1 MSAMTAV
8 TVALTRLLRLI
19 GSSVS
24 AWWRKY
30 RREPISLRAA
40 RRLLEVVVL
49 DDDPDEEPVITHAME
64 LRPKFHHYLR

>member
-24 AWWRKY
+24 AWWQKY
-30 RREPISLRAA
+30 RREPISLHTP
-40 RRLLEVVVL
+40 LGG
-49 DDDPDEEPVITHAME
+49 
-64 LRPKFHHYLR
+64 